1 VLLSAEFHTL
11 GTPKAEGERELDQLP
26 EQPEA
31 ESYKAMVMVYLNG
44 GADTF
49 NLIVPLCSDLYSEY
63 QQVRQDI
70 ALPRS
75 SLSQVSA
82 PTQNCAQFGVHHKLP
97 FVKQLYDD
105 GQLAFVS
112 NVGSLVEPTT
122 KQDYEAKEKCSGLYS
137 HADQTNGAQTLK
149 CQVQG
154 SSPKGFGGRLADF
167 LGSAGHFSTSFSLSG
182 VATWSQGFETS
193 VEIVSG
199 SSGVVQLDRYAELR
213 SVVGNATKIKYG
225 NQYSDE
231 YVRQLEAAVLSS
243 ERLGMHVDQVTL
255 TTDYVAET
263 ELAKQL
269 RQVAKLMATRDVR
282 KAERDFFYVSIGGFD
297 THDDTNEVL
306 DEKFTEIDDAL
317 AGFVAEL
324 VGQSV
329 FDQTVIVTSSEF
341 GRTLTSNGA
350 GTDHAWAGNHF
361 VLGGAISGGKIFND
375 FPSSL
380 LEGNEQ
386 DAGRGR
392 LIPKYPWESMMV
404 PVAEWMGGDPNSD
417 GFARVFPN
425 LQNFDRAQYIIGT
438 GDMFA
443 SSRRLRR

>member
-1 VLLSAEFHTL
+1 
-11 GTPKAEGERELDQLP
+11 
-26 EQPEA
+26 
-31 ESYKAMVMVYLNG
+31 
-44 GADTF
+44 
-49 NLIVPLCSDLYSEY
+49 
-63 QQVRQDI
+63 
-70 ALPRS
+70 
-75 SLSQVSA
+75 
-82 PTQNCAQFGVHHKLP
+82 
-97 FVKQLYDD
+97 
-105 GQLAFVS
+105 
-112 NVGSLVEPTT
+112 
-122 KQDYEAKEKCSGLYS
+122 
-137 HADQTNGAQTLK
+137 
-149 CQVQG
+149 VQG